1 VRWLFRR
8 AGDLPLP
15 GRALQSEAALER
27 VRRGLIE
34 QLQVAAAARRTRH
47 RFWNEL
53 HRSLDGEAL
62 ESIDPAFRDI
72 RARQRVDFEERMRR
86 VTGAASAL
94 VARRPLLVRALQY
107 GRLILE
113 LFLVIGATWWLWSR
127 VNWPVL
133 LVAIPLLLGLIDAAI
148 RFGCKRFIDGYR
160 DDLVRM
166 QRDDVREAVHAGY
179 LEPLLKLPKG
189 AGPRL
194 AEISDAAEKLPLL
207 LAEIAP
213 AEGARP

>member
-1 VRWLFRR
+1 
-8 AGDLPLP
+8 
-15 GRALQSEAALER
+15 
-27 VRRGLIE
+27 
-34 QLQVAAAARRTRH
+34 
-47 RFWNEL
+47 
-53 HRSLDGEAL
+53 
-62 ESIDPAFRDI
+62 
-72 RARQRVDFEERMRR
+72 MRR